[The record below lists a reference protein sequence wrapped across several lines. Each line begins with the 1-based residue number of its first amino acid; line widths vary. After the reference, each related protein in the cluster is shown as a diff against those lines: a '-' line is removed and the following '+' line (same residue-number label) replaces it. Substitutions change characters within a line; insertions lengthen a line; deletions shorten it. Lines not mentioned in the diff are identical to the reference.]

1 MKKFS
6 EMTAKRR
13 QVIEH
18 LVATY
23 PEIASEGSGYAGTV
37 TFKQIRD
44 IWVNGKAAENG
55 AGEKLGYP
63 LWLTVE
69 SEFRTEARGVYAIP
83 LDDGTPVPAKVK
95 KEKAVKAPKEKKP
108 KVKAAKVEKLTTPK
122 LSAIIE
128 DSEKVVYTDAEF
140 EAELKAAGIEL

>member
-23 PEIASEGSGYAGTV
+23 PEIETEADGSIGTV

-44 IWVNGKAAENG
+44 IWVNGKATENA

-69 SEFRTEARGVYAIP
+69 SEFRTDTRGLYAIP
-83 LDDGTPVPAKVK
+83 LDDGTAVPAKATKSTVAK
-95 KEKAVKAPKEKKP
+95 VPKEP
-108 KVKAAKVEKLTTPK
+108 KVKTKKVEKLTAPK
-122 LSAIIE
+122 LSAII
-128 DSEKVVYTDAEF
+128 DNSEKVDYTDAEF
-140 EAELKAAGIEL
+140 EAELKAAGIEF

>member
-23 PEIASEGSGYAGTV
+23 PEIALEGSGYAGTV

-44 IWVNGKAAENG
+44 IWVNGKATVNA

-69 SEFRTEARGVYAIP
+69 SEFRTDTRGTYTIP
-83 LDDGTPVPAKVK
+83 LDDGTAVPVKAAKST
-95 KEKAVKAPKEKKP
+95 AAKAPKEP
-108 KVKAAKVEKLTTPK
+108 KAKTKKVEKLTTPK
-122 LSAIIE
+122 LSAII
-128 DSEKVVYTDAEF
+128 DNSEKVDYTDAEF
-140 EAELKAAGIEL
+140 EAELKAAGIEF